1 MMEFLPGKEYSVDMY
16 VGSKKIFSL
25 PRCRKCISS
34 GISHSTYLEKNEYLI
49 KLSSLFARH
58 INYEG
63 ILGMQFKD
71 DLHGK
76 PMILE
81 CNPRVQGSMVISTI
95 SGANLIKM
103 AIEEKLTNKI
113 NHNCK
118 INWNT
123 SFERY
128 YGGYGFIKNKYRK
141 YNRDFI
147 YNSQFQKVIKKYK
160 NIFFDLDHTLFN
172 EYEFLYNK
180 YLFYLSKHKL
190 SNKRKKD
197 IISFMMKNI
206 IYGKRKELIQK
217 INKYFYEEFSIS
229 LFLKN
234 LRSKENIK
242 INLFRGVKLFLNKL
256 IKNDYEIF
264 LYTSGNLHQQK
275 NKVEIL
281 KLNQFSFKILFM
293 QMEIKET

>member
-1 MMEFLPGKEYSVDMY
+1 MEVM
-16 VGSKKIFSL
+16 
-25 PRCRKCISS
+25 
-34 GISHSTYLEKNEYLI
+34 
-49 KLSSLFARH
+49 
-58 INYEG
+58 
-63 ILGMQFKD
+63 
-71 DLHGK
+71 DLLK
-76 PMILE
+76 
-81 CNPRVQGSMVISTI
+81 
-95 SGANLIKM
+95 
-103 AIEEKLTNKI
+103 TNI
-113 NHNCK
+113 
-118 INWNT
+118 W
-123 SFERY
+123 
-128 YGGYGFIKNKYRK
+128 K

-147 YNSQFQKVIKKYK
+147 YNSQFQKVIKKY
-160 NIFFDLDHTLFN
+160 NYIFFDLDHTLFN

-180 YLFYLSKHKL
+180 YLFYLSNHKL

-281 KLNQFSFKILFM
+281 KLNQFFIQNIIYADGKLKKPNPLLMKNFIIKRSLEKSKILFIGDSKEDI
-293 QMEIKET
+293 QLCKNSRIKFKNINTIFPKIV